1 MNYSFTLWKDRW
13 PKIQFKS
20 IHIFVLPQM
29 IDLSIYKN
37 IILDFDGVILDA
49 NSQRKLNM
57 KFVLDE
63 NLNQELSTPTHDY
76 FCKNSGVSR
85 NVKLGKFIED
95 KFVLN
100 KVLKEYYELN
110 LSTLPKCDLV
120 NGVKEFIVKYSESKK
135 IFILTGADEEEV
147 KILVNNKN
155 LSDYIFYLGGGPKSK
170 IQHLKELKLDGGAVF
185 FGDSRYDNF
194 TANEYK
200 FDFVFVDGYTNTKE
214 ENLEYDY
221 IAKVKDFSKL
231 L

>member
-1 MNYSFTLWKDRW
+1 
-13 PKIQFKS
+13 
-20 IHIFVLPQM
+20 M
-29 IDLSIYKN
+29 IDLSTYKN

-63 NLNQELSTPTHDY
+63 NLNQELSILTYDY

-95 KFVLN
+95 EFILN

-120 NGVKEFIVKYSESKK
+120 NGVKEFIVKFHNSKK